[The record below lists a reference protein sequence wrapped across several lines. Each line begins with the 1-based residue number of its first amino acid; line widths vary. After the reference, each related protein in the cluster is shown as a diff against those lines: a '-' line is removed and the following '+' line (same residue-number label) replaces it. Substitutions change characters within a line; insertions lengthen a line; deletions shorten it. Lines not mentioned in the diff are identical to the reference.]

1 MSMNVKNFLTPQT
14 IEVQSI
20 AQNRAL
26 ITLQPFEAGF
36 GHTLGNALRRI
47 LLSSMPGCAVI
58 EAKIEGVLH
67 EYSSLEGVQ
76 EDIID
81 ILLNLK
87 GIAFQLH
94 GKDEVTLELVKNTVG
109 PVCAADITL
118 PHDVEVKNPDF
129 VIAHLTKPKEFKM
142 TLKVARGRGYQ
153 PASLRKAD
161 DQFVSEVG
169 SLHLDARFNPILR
182 ATYSVEN
189 ARVEQRTD
197 LDKLVIDLET
207 NGTIEPEEAIRR
219 AATIIQEQLLTFVE
233 LQHEAEDE
241 VVEDLVDI
249 NPMLLLP
256 VDELELTVRAAN
268 CLKAESVFRI
278 ADLVSK
284 SEAELLSTPNLGKV
298 SLWEIKTAL
307 QKRGLSLGMEVP
319 EQLLSSAIQKKS
331 EGVEATNISEKTEDI
346 NKD

>member
-1 MSMNVKNFLTPQT
+1 MSTNVKKFLTPQT

-20 AQNRAL
+20 SQNRAM

-47 LLSSMPGCAVI
+47 LLSSMPGCAVV

-87 GIAFQLH
+87 GIAFILH
-94 GKDEVTLELVKNTVG
+94 DKEEVTLELIKNTVG
-109 PVCAADITL
+109 PICAGDIIL
-118 PHDVEVKNPDF
+118 PHDVEVKNTEY

-142 TLKVARGRGYQ
+142 TLKVVRGRGYQ
-153 PASLRKAD
+153 PASLRKINEEY
-161 DQFVSEVG
+161 VSEVG
-169 SLHLDARFNPILR
+169 SLQLDARFNPILR
-182 ATYSVEN
+182 ATYAVEN

-219 AATIIQEQLLTFVE
+219 AATIIQEQLHSSV
-233 LQHEAEDE
+233 AS
-241 VVEDLVDI
+241 
-249 NPMLLLP
+249 
-256 VDELELTVRAAN
+256 
-268 CLKAESVFRI
+268 KA
-278 ADLVSK
+278 L
-284 SEAELLSTPNLGKV
+284 
-298 SLWEIKTAL
+298 
-307 QKRGLSLGMEVP
+307 
-319 EQLLSSAIQKKS
+319 
-331 EGVEATNISEKTEDI
+331 
-346 NKD
+346 

>member
-1 MSMNVKNFLTPQT
+1 MSTNVKKFLTPQT

-20 AQNRAL
+20 SQNRAM

-47 LLSSMPGCAVI
+47 LLSSMPGWAVV

-87 GIAFQLH
+87 GIAFILH
-94 GKDEVTLELVKNTVG
+94 DKEEVTLELIKNTVG
-109 PVCAADITL
+109 PICAGDIIL
-118 PHDVEVKNPDF
+118 PHDVEVKNPEY

-142 TLKVARGRGYQ
+142 TLKVVRGRGYQ
-153 PASLRKAD
+153 PASLRKINEEY
-161 DQFVSEVG
+161 VSEVG
-169 SLHLDARFNPILR
+169 SLQLDARFNPILR
-182 ATYSVEN
+182 ATYAVEN

-219 AATIIQEQLLTFVE
+219 AATIIQEQLHTFVE
-233 LQHEAEDE
+233 LQHETEDE
-241 VVEDLVDI
+241 VVEDLDDI

-268 CLKAESVFRI
+268 CLKAEHIYRI
-278 ADLVSK
+278 ADLVTKTES
-284 SEAELLSTPNLGKV
+284 ELLSTPNLGKV

-307 QKRGLSLGMEVP
+307 QKRSLSLGMDVP
-319 EQLLSSAIQKKS
+319 IQQLTSLRKS
-331 EGVEATNISEKTEDI
+331 LEGNTEESEKLEKTEDI

>member
-1 MSMNVKNFLTPQT
+1 MSTNVKKFLTPQT

-20 AQNRAL
+20 SQNRAM

-36 GHTLGNALRRI
+36 GHSLGNALRRI
-47 LLSSMPGCAVI
+47 LLSSMPGCAVV

-87 GIAFQLH
+87 GIAFILH
-94 GKDEVTLELVKNTVG
+94 DKEEVTLELIKNTVG
-109 PVCAADITL
+109 PICAGDIIL
-118 PHDVEVKNPDF
+118 PHDVEVKNPEY

-142 TLKVARGRGYQ
+142 TLKVVRGRGYQ
-153 PASLRKAD
+153 PASLRKINEEY
-161 DQFVSEVG
+161 VSEVG
-169 SLHLDARFNPILR
+169 SLQLDARFNPILR
-182 ATYSVEN
+182 ATYAVEN

-219 AATIIQEQLLTFVE
+219 AATIIQEQLHTFVE
-233 LQHEAEDE
+233 LQHETEDE
-241 VVEDLVDI
+241 VVEDLDDI

-268 CLKAESVFRI
+268 CLKAEHIYRI
-278 ADLVSK
+278 ADLVTKTES
-284 SEAELLSTPNLGKV
+284 ELLSTPNLGKV

-307 QKRGLSLGMEVP
+307 QKRSLSLGMDVP
-319 EQLLSSAIQKKS
+319 IQQLTSLRKS
-331 EGVEATNISEKTEDI
+331 LEGNTEESEKLEKTEDI

>member
-1 MSMNVKNFLTPQT
+1 MSTNVKKFLTPQT
-14 IEVQSI
+14 IEVQSLSP
-20 AQNRAL
+20 NRAL
-26 ITLQPFEAGF
+26 ISLQPFEAGF

-47 LLSSMPGCAVI
+47 LLSSMPGCAVT

-87 GIAFQLH
+87 GIAFVLH
-94 GKDEVTLELVKNTVG
+94 EREEITLELIKDTVG
-109 PVCAADITL
+109 PVTAGDITL
-118 PHDVEVKNPDF
+118 PHDVEIKNPEY

-153 PASLRKAD
+153 PASLRKSEH
-161 DQFVSEVG
+161 FVSEAG
-169 SLHLDARFNPILR
+169 ALQLDARFNPILR

-219 AATIIQEQLLTFVE
+219 AATIIQEQLRNFVE
-233 LQHEAEDE
+233 LRHEPEEEIQEQGA
-241 VVEDLVDI
+241 DI
-249 NPMLLLP
+249 NPILLLP

-268 CLKAESVFRI
+268 CLKAEHIYRI
-278 ADLVSK
+278 GDLVQK
-284 SEAELLSTPNLGKV
+284 TEQELLSTPNLGKV

-307 QKRGLSLGMEVP
+307 QKRNLSLGMEVP
-319 EQLLSSAIQKKS
+319 VQQFSSLKKS
-331 EGVEATNISEKTEDI
+331 MEGNNAEELEKSEDI
-346 NKD
+346 NKG

>member
-1 MSMNVKNFLTPQT
+1 MSTNVKKFLTPQT

-20 AQNRAL
+20 SQNRAM

-47 LLSSMPGCAVI
+47 LLSSMPGCAVV

-87 GIAFQLH
+87 GIAFILH
-94 GKDEVTLELVKNTVG
+94 DKEEVTLELIKNTVG
-109 PVCAADITL
+109 PICAGDIIL
-118 PHDVEVKNPDF
+118 PHDVEVKNPEY

-142 TLKVARGRGYQ
+142 TLKVVRGRGYQ
-153 PASLRKAD
+153 PASLRKINEEY
-161 DQFVSEVG
+161 VSEVG
-169 SLHLDARFNPILR
+169 SLQLDARFNPILR
-182 ATYSVEN
+182 ATYAVEN

-219 AATIIQEQLLTFVE
+219 AATIIQEQLHTFVE
-233 LQHEAEDE
+233 LQHETEDE
-241 VVEDLVDI
+241 VVDDLDDI

-268 CLKAESVFRI
+268 CLKAEHIYRI
-278 ADLVSK
+278 ADLVTKTES
-284 SEAELLSTPNLGKV
+284 ELLSTPNLGKV

-307 QKRGLSLGMEVP
+307 QKRSLSLGMDVP
-319 EQLLSSAIQKKS
+319 IQQLTSLRKS
-331 EGVEATNISEKTEDI
+331 LEGNTEESEKLEKTEDI

>member
-1 MSMNVKNFLTPQT
+1 MSTNVKKFLTPQT

-20 AQNRAL
+20 SQNRAM

-47 LLSSMPGCAVI
+47 LLSSMPGCAVV

-76 EDIID
+76 DDIID

-87 GIAFQLH
+87 GIAFILH
-94 GKDEVTLELVKNTVG
+94 DKEEVTLELIKNTVG
-109 PVCAADITL
+109 PICAGDIIL
-118 PHDVEVKNPDF
+118 PHDVEVKNPEY

-142 TLKVARGRGYQ
+142 TLKVVRGRGYQ
-153 PASLRKAD
+153 PASLRKINEEY
-161 DQFVSEVG
+161 VSEVG
-169 SLHLDARFNPILR
+169 SLQLDARFNPILR
-182 ATYSVEN
+182 ATYAVEN

-219 AATIIQEQLLTFVE
+219 AATIIQEQLHTFVE
-233 LQHEAEDE
+233 LQHETEDE
-241 VVEDLVDI
+241 VVEDLDDI

-268 CLKAESVFRI
+268 CLKAEHIYRI
-278 ADLVSK
+278 ADLVTKTES
-284 SEAELLSTPNLGKV
+284 ELLSTPNLGKV

-307 QKRGLSLGMEVP
+307 QKRSLSLGMDVP
-319 EQLLSSAIQKKS
+319 IQQLTSLRKS
-331 EGVEATNISEKTEDI
+331 LEGNTEESEKLEKTEDI

>member
-1 MSMNVKNFLTPQT
+1 MSTNVKKFLTPQT

-20 AQNRAL
+20 APNRAL

-47 LLSSMPGCAVI
+47 LLSSMPGCAVV

-67 EYSSLEGVQ
+67 EYSSLDGVQ

-87 GIAFQLH
+87 GIAFLMH
-94 GKDEVTLELVKNTVG
+94 GKEEVTLELAKNTVG
-109 PVCAADITL
+109 PVRAGDITL

-142 TLKVARGRGYQ
+142 TFKVVRGRGYQ

-169 SLHLDARFNPILR
+169 ALQLDARFNPILR

-219 AATIIQEQLLTFVE
+219 AATIIQEQLHTFVE
-233 LQHEAEDE
+233 LQHETEDE
-241 VVEDLVDI
+241 VVEDMVDI

-268 CLKAESVFRI
+268 CLKAEHIYRI
-278 ADLVSK
+278 ADLVTKAES
-284 SEAELLSTPNLGKV
+284 ELLSTPNLGKV
-298 SLWEIKTAL
+298 SLCEIKTAL
-307 QKRGLSLGMEVP
+307 QKRGLMLGMDVP
-319 EQLLSSAIQKKS
+319 MQQLTSLKKS
-331 EGVEATNISEKTEDI
+331 LEGAEEAEKLEKTEDI
-346 NKD
+346 NKN

>member
-1 MSMNVKNFLTPQT
+1 MSTNVKKFLTPQT

-20 AQNRAL
+20 SQNRAM

-47 LLSSMPGCAVI
+47 LLSSMPGCAVV

-87 GIAFQLH
+87 GIAFILH
-94 GKDEVTLELVKNTVG
+94 DKEEVKLELIKNTVE
-109 PVCAADITL
+109 PICAGDIIL
-118 PHDVEVKNPDF
+118 PHDVEVKNPEY

-142 TLKVARGRGYQ
+142 TLKVVRGRGYQ
-153 PASLRKAD
+153 PASLRKINEEY
-161 DQFVSEVG
+161 VSEVG
-169 SLHLDARFNPILR
+169 SLQLDARFNPILR
-182 ATYSVEN
+182 ATYAVEN

-219 AATIIQEQLLTFVE
+219 AATIIQEQLHTFVE
-233 LQHEAEDE
+233 LQHETEDE
-241 VVEDLVDI
+241 VVEDLDDI

-268 CLKAESVFRI
+268 CLKAEHIYRI
-278 ADLVSK
+278 ADLVTKTES
-284 SEAELLSTPNLGKV
+284 ELLSTPNLGKV

-307 QKRGLSLGMEVP
+307 QKRSLSLGMDVP
-319 EQLLSSAIQKKS
+319 IQQLTSLRKS
-331 EGVEATNISEKTEDI
+331 LEGNTEESEKLEKTEDI

>member
-1 MSMNVKNFLTPQT
+1 MSTNVKKFLTPQT

-20 AQNRAL
+20 APNRAL

-87 GIAFQLH
+87 GIAFVMH
-94 GKDEVTLELVKNTVG
+94 GKEETTLELVKNTVG
-109 PVCAADITL
+109 PVLAGDITL

-142 TLKVARGRGYQ
+142 TLKVVRGRGYQ

-161 DQFVSEVG
+161 DQYVSEVG
-169 SLHLDARFNPILR
+169 SLQLDARFNPILR

-207 NGTIEPEEAIRR
+207 NGTVEPEEAIRR

-233 LQHEAEDE
+233 LQHETEDE

-268 CLKAESVFRI
+268 CLKAEHIYRI
-278 ADLVSK
+278 ADLVTKTES
-284 SEAELLSTPNLGKV
+284 ELLSTPNLGKV
-298 SLWEIKTAL
+298 SLWEIKAAL
-307 QKRGLSLGMEVP
+307 QKRGLSLGMDVP
-319 EQLLSSAIQKKS
+319 IQQLTSLKKS
-331 EGVEATNISEKTEDI
+331 LEGVEESEKLEKIEDI

>member
-1 MSMNVKNFLTPQT
+1 MSTNVKKFLTPQT

-20 AQNRAL
+20 ALNRAL

-47 LLSSMPGCAVI
+47 LLSSMPGCAIV

-67 EYSSLEGVQ
+67 EYSSLDGIQ

-87 GIAFQLH
+87 GIAFQMH
-94 GKDEVTLELVKNTVG
+94 GKEEVTLELAKNTVG
-109 PVCAADITL
+109 PVRAGDITI

-142 TLKVARGRGYQ
+142 TLKVVRGRGYQ

-169 SLHLDARFNPILR
+169 ALQLDARFNPILR

-219 AATIIQEQLLTFVE
+219 AATIIQEQLHTFVE
-233 LQHEAEDE
+233 LQHETEDE
-241 VVEDLVDI
+241 VVEDMVDI

-268 CLKAESVFRI
+268 CLKAEHIYRI
-278 ADLVSK
+278 ADLVTKAES
-284 SEAELLSTPNLGKV
+284 ELLSTPNLGKV
-298 SLWEIKTAL
+298 SLCEIKTAL
-307 QKRGLSLGMEVP
+307 QKRGLMLGMDVP
-319 EQLLSSAIQKKS
+319 MQQLTSLKKS
-331 EGVEATNISEKTEDI
+331 LEGAEDAEKLEKTEDI

>member
-1 MSMNVKNFLTPQT
+1 MSTNVKKFLTPQT
-14 IEVQSI
+14 IEVQSVSP
-20 AQNRAL
+20 NRAL

-87 GIAFQLH
+87 GVAFQMH
-94 GKDEVTLELVKNTVG
+94 GKEEVTLELNKNAVG
-109 PVCAADITL
+109 PIRAGDITL

-153 PASLRKAD
+153 LASLRKAD
-161 DQFVSEVG
+161 DEFVSEVG
-169 SLHLDARFNPILR
+169 ALQLDARFNPILR
-182 ATYSVEN
+182 ATYLVEN

-219 AATIIQEQLLTFVE
+219 AATIIQEQLHTFLE
-233 LQHEAEDE
+233 LKHEIEDE

-268 CLKAESVFRI
+268 CLKAEHIYRI
-278 ADLVSK
+278 SDLVTKTES
-284 SEAELLSTPNLGKV
+284 ELLSTPNLGKV

-307 QKRGLSLGMEVP
+307 QKRGLSLGMDVP
-319 EQLLSSAIQKKS
+319 TQQLTSLKKS
-331 EGVEATNISEKTEDI
+331 LEGAEEVEKLEKTEDT

>member
-1 MSMNVKNFLTPQT
+1 MSTNVKKFLTPQT

-20 AQNRAL
+20 SQNRAM

-47 LLSSMPGCAVI
+47 LLSSMPGCAVV

-87 GIAFQLH
+87 GIAFILH
-94 GKDEVTLELVKNTVG
+94 DKEEVTLELIKNTVG
-109 PVCAADITL
+109 PICAGDIIL
-118 PHDVEVKNPDF
+118 PHDVEVKNPGY
-129 VIAHLTKPKEFKM
+129 VIAHFTKPKEFKM
-142 TLKVARGRGYQ
+142 TLKVVRGRGYQ
-153 PASLRKAD
+153 PASLRKINEEY
-161 DQFVSEVG
+161 VSEVG
-169 SLHLDARFNPILR
+169 SLQLDARFNPILR
-182 ATYSVEN
+182 ATYAVEN

-219 AATIIQEQLLTFVE
+219 AATIIQEQLHTFVE
-233 LQHEAEDE
+233 LQHETEDE
-241 VVEDLVDI
+241 VVEDLDDI

-268 CLKAESVFRI
+268 CLKAEHIYRI
-278 ADLVSK
+278 ADLVTKTES
-284 SEAELLSTPNLGKV
+284 ELLSTPNLGKV

-307 QKRGLSLGMEVP
+307 QKRSLSLGMDVP
-319 EQLLSSAIQKKS
+319 IQQLTSLRKS
-331 EGVEATNISEKTEDI
+331 VEGNTEESEKLEKTEDI

>member
-1 MSMNVKNFLTPQT
+1 MSTNVKKFLTPQT

-20 AQNRAL
+20 SQNRAM

-47 LLSSMPGCAVI
+47 LLSSMPGCAVV
-58 EAKIEGVLH
+58 EAEIEGVLH

-87 GIAFQLH
+87 GIAFILH
-94 GKDEVTLELVKNTVG
+94 DKEEVTLELIKNTVG
-109 PVCAADITL
+109 PICAGYIIL
-118 PHDVEVKNPDF
+118 PHDVEVKNPEY

-142 TLKVARGRGYQ
+142 TLKVVRGRGYQ
-153 PASLRKAD
+153 PASLRKISEEY
-161 DQFVSEVG
+161 VSKVG
-169 SLHLDARFNPILR
+169 SLQLDARFNPILR

-219 AATIIQEQLLTFVE
+219 AATIIQEQLHTFVE
-233 LQHEAEDE
+233 LQHETEDE
-241 VVEDLVDI
+241 VVEDLDDI

-268 CLKAESVFRI
+268 CLKAEHIYRI
-278 ADLVSK
+278 ADLVTKTES
-284 SEAELLSTPNLGKV
+284 ELLSTPNLGKV

-307 QKRGLSLGMEVP
+307 QKRSLSLGMDVP
-319 EQLLSSAIQKKS
+319 IQQLTSLRKS
-331 EGVEATNISEKTEDI
+331 LEGNTEESEKLEKTEDI

>member
-20 AQNRAL
+20 AKNRAL

-47 LLSSMPGCAVI
+47 LLSSMPGCAVV

-94 GKDEVTLELVKNTVG
+94 GKDEVTLELVKNAIG
-109 PVCAADITL
+109 PVRAADITL
-118 PHDVEVKNPDF
+118 PHDVEVKNPEF

-142 TLKVARGRGYQ
+142 TLKVVRGRGYQ
-153 PASLRKAD
+153 PASLRKAS

-169 SLHLDARFNPILR
+169 ALQLDARFNPILR

-219 AATIIQEQLLTFVE
+219 AATIIQEQLHTFVE

-319 EQLLSSAIQKKS
+319 EQLLSSSIQKKS
-331 EGVEATNISEKTEDI
+331 EAVEVTNASEKTEDI

>member
-1 MSMNVKNFLTPQT
+1 MTKVNKFLHPQI
-14 IEVQSI
+14 IEIVMI
-20 AQNRAL
+20 GPNRAL
-26 ITLQPFEAGF
+26 ISLQPFEAGF

-47 LLSSMPGCAVI
+47 LLSSIPGCAVV
-58 EAKIEGVLH
+58 EVKIEGVLH
-67 EYSSLEGVQ
+67 QYSSLDGVQ

-87 GIAFQLH
+87 GIAFQMH
-94 GKDEVTLELVKNTVG
+94 GRDEVTLELIKNTVG
-109 PVCAADITL
+109 PIYARDITL
-118 PHDVEVKNPDF
+118 PHDVEIKNLDF
-129 VIAHLTKPKEFKM
+129 IIAHLTKAIEFKM
-142 TLKVARGRGYQ
+142 TLKVVRGRGYQ
-153 PASLRKAD
+153 TASLRKAD

-169 SLHLDARFNPILR
+169 SLQLDARFNPILR
-182 ATYSVEN
+182 ASYSVEN

-219 AATIIQEQLLTFVE
+219 AATIIQEQLHAFVE
-233 LQHEAEDE
+233 LQHETEDE

-268 CLKAESVFRI
+268 CLKAEHIYRI
-278 ADLVSK
+278 ADLVTKTES
-284 SEAELLSTPNLGKV
+284 ELLSTPNLGKV

-307 QKRGLSLGMEVP
+307 QKRGLSLGMDVP
-319 EQLLSSAIQKKS
+319 LQQLTSLKKS
-331 EGVEATNISEKTEDI
+331 LEGAEEAEKLEKTEDI

>member
-1 MSMNVKNFLTPQT
+1 MSTSVKKFLIPQA
-14 IEVQSI
+14 IEVQTLSH
-20 AQNRAL
+20 NRAL
-26 ITLQPFEAGF
+26 ISLQPFEAGF

-47 LLSSMPGCAVI
+47 LLSSMPGCAITEV
-58 EAKIEGVLH
+58 KIEGVLH

-87 GIAFQLH
+87 GIAFLLH
-94 GKDEVTLELVKNTVG
+94 EKEEVNLELVKNTVG
-109 PVCAADITL
+109 PVCAGDITL
-118 PHDVEVKNPDF
+118 PHDVEIKNPDY

-153 PASLRKAD
+153 LAASRKTEHY
-161 DQFVSEVG
+161 VSEVG
-169 SLHLDARFNPILR
+169 ALQLDARFNPILR

-219 AATIIQEQLLTFVE
+219 AATIIQEQLHTFVE
-233 LQHEAEDE
+233 LRHETEDE
-241 VVEDLVDI
+241 IPEQNVDI
-249 NPMLLLP
+249 NPILLLA

-268 CLKAESVFRI
+268 CLKAEHIYRI
-278 ADLVSK
+278 GDLVQK
-284 SEAELLSTPNLGKV
+284 TEQELLSTPNLGKV

-307 QKRGLSLGMEVP
+307 QKRNLSLGMEVP
-319 EQLLSSAIQKKS
+319 TQQLSNFKKPMEGSVGELEKS
-331 EGVEATNISEKTEDI
+331 EDTNKS
-346 NKD
+346 

>member
-1 MSMNVKNFLTPQT
+1 MSTNVKKFLTPQT

-20 AQNRAL
+20 SQNRAM

-47 LLSSMPGCAVI
+47 LLSSMPGCAVV

-87 GIAFQLH
+87 GIAFILH
-94 GKDEVTLELVKNTVG
+94 DKEEVTLELIKNTVG
-109 PVCAADITL
+109 PICAGDIIL
-118 PHDVEVKNPDF
+118 PHDVEVKNPEY

-142 TLKVARGRGYQ
+142 TLKVVRGRGYQ
-153 PASLRKAD
+153 PASLRKINEEY
-161 DQFVSEVG
+161 VSEVG
-169 SLHLDARFNPILR
+169 SLQLDARFNPILR
-182 ATYSVEN
+182 ATYVVEN

-219 AATIIQEQLLTFVE
+219 AATIIQEQLHTFVE
-233 LQHEAEDE
+233 LQHETEDE
-241 VVEDLVDI
+241 VVEDLDDI

-268 CLKAESVFRI
+268 CLKAEHIYRI
-278 ADLVSK
+278 ADLVTKTES
-284 SEAELLSTPNLGKV
+284 ELLSTPNLGKV

-307 QKRGLSLGMEVP
+307 QKRSLSLGMDVP
-319 EQLLSSAIQKKS
+319 IQQLTSLRKS
-331 EGVEATNISEKTEDI
+331 LEGNTEESEKLEKTEDI

>member
-1 MSMNVKNFLTPQT
+1 MSTNVKKFLTPQT

-20 AQNRAL
+20 SQNRAM

-47 LLSSMPGCAVI
+47 LLSSMPGCAVV

-87 GIAFQLH
+87 GIAFILH
-94 GKDEVTLELVKNTVG
+94 DKEEVTLELIKNTVG
-109 PVCAADITL
+109 PICAGDIIL
-118 PHDVEVKNPDF
+118 PHDVEVKNPEY

-142 TLKVARGRGYQ
+142 TLKVVRGRGYQ
-153 PASLRKAD
+153 PASLRKINEEY
-161 DQFVSEVG
+161 VSEVG
-169 SLHLDARFNPILR
+169 SLQLDARFNPILR
-182 ATYSVEN
+182 ATYAVEN

-219 AATIIQEQLLTFVE
+219 AATIIQEQLHTFVE
-233 LQHEAEDE
+233 LQHETADE
-241 VVEDLVDI
+241 IVEDLDDI

-268 CLKAESVFRI
+268 CLKAEHIYRI
-278 ADLVSK
+278 ADLVTKTES
-284 SEAELLSTPNLGKV
+284 ELLSTPNLGKV

-307 QKRGLSLGMEVP
+307 QKRSLSLGMDVP
-319 EQLLSSAIQKKS
+319 IQQLTSLRKS
-331 EGVEATNISEKTEDI
+331 LEGNTEESEKLEKTEDI